1 MNKPIK
7 YIVSGN
13 YNEYQAY
20 VRSKPRDKYYYKYVS
35 GTERLCG
42 LSSIEGYYIGTYMD
56 RPDIDEIKVRIA
68 MIKSKQKIDAIE
80 PLQYQWN
87 DSGTGVIAEELIK
100 SIIENKVSSW
110 IDGWSEK

>member
-68 MIKSKQKIDAIE
+68 MIKSIQSKKTGYRALKDPANIEMLRKELYAEIDKF
-80 PLQYQWN
+80 N
-87 DSGTGVIAEELIK
+87 SGLMGGVNNE
-100 SIIENKVSSW
+100 V
-110 IDGWSEK
+110 